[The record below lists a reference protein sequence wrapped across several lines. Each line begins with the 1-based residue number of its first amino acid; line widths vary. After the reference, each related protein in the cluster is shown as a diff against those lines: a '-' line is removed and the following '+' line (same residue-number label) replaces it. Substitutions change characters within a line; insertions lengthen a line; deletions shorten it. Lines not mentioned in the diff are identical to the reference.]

1 MITNELSV
9 LDADDEIESETDR
22 DTVVDASYDLN
33 NEG

>member
-1 MITNELSV
+1 MITNELFD

-22 DTVVDASYDLN
+22 DTVVDATYDLD

>member
-1 MITNELSV
+1 MIISNLSE

-22 DTVVDASYDLN
+22 DTVVDARFDLD